1 MSSDSPLVPTDPRHD
16 ARQARTGRLD
26 AARRELA
33 DASGRGE
40 GGRHAMRQY
49 SHRMDA
55 LVQQLYAE
63 AGSLT
68 QSVAV
73 FALGGYGR
81 RELCLH
87 SDIDLLVLFAGVIG
101 REDERFLHAFLN
113 PLWDLGLTIGHHVR
127 EVSEGAALEADNPE
141 FLLALT
147 DARSVVGDATLLDQF
162 LAASD
167 LARTNSRTLEAL
179 KGLIAE
185 RHAKYNDTLYQLE
198 PDVKES
204 PGGLRDLFGAQT
216 IAKLS
221 DPALLTHEIGRAHV

>member
-1 MSSDSPLVPTDPRHD
+1 
-16 ARQARTGRLD
+16 
-26 AARRELA
+26 
-33 DASGRGE
+33 
-40 GGRHAMRQY
+40 MRQY

-55 LVQQLYAE
+55 LIQQLYAD

-87 SDIDLLVLFAGVIG
+87 SDVDLLVLFAGVIG
-101 REDERFLHAFLN
+101 PDDERFLHAFLN

-127 EVSEGAALEADNPE
+127 EVSEGAALEADNSE

-147 DARSVVGDATLLDQF
+147 DARPVVGDATLLDQF

-167 LARTNSRTLEAL
+167 
-179 KGLIAE
+179 
-185 RHAKYNDTLYQLE
+185 
-198 PDVKES
+198 V
-204 PGGLRDLFGAQT
+204 
-216 IAKLS
+216 AKLRVKLVERDTDGIWS
-221 DPALLTHEIGRAHV
+221 ETSNPAYSPVLRKPNLFQNRIQFWECWILSKLRGRRR